1 MESKFHMYDLEDLN
15 EQIAELKG
23 WVKLPPPACP
33 QWQRPTPNGVECAYV
48 QFRWANDI
56 DVALELLE
64 EMRSGNQHIVIELYG
79 CDAKNPGC
87 MVIVY
92 DNPTYPLKWPLPEGQ
107 EYYGSILSVAIC
119 KAYIPWKGKQ
129 NG

>member
-1 MESKFHMYDLEDLN
+1 MYDLEDLN

-48 QFRWANDI
+48 PFRWATDI

-64 EMRSGNQHIVIELYG
+64 EMRLGNQHIVIELCG
-79 CDAKNPGC
+79 CAAKDPGC
-87 MVIVY
+87 MVVVY
-92 DNPTYPLKWPLPEGQ
+92 DNPSYPLKMPLPPEK
-107 EYYGSILSVAIC
+107 EYYGSELAMAIC
-119 KAYIPWKGKQ
+119 KAYIPWKKVSDGK
-129 NG
+129 